1 MSYGDGNYFGALQQ
15 PTIGL
20 KNYSVGSQSGAANIL
35 EVGSNPIFP
44 FREYSSMGFPR
55 IKTINPYSAPMRWG
69 KYVRY
74 NNLGNPTKQT
84 VEYVPQVRNYVYRAT
99 PKYDYRKAFYKY
111 PQYRKWDKNLQESLT
126 HHDQT
131 DFSVIPQEK
140 VGNIQYK
147 WDKYVVPIGITTGG
161 VGSFLDLANNTNY
174 QRYNPHTRSYYKR
187 YFWKSMGN

>member
-1 MSYGDGNYFGALQQ
+1 MAYGDGNYFGALQQ

-69 KYVRY
+69 KYVKY
-74 NNLGNPTKQT
+74 QPTKQPVET
-84 VEYVPQVRNYVYRAT
+84 IEYVPQRSNYVYHAT
-99 PKYDYRKAFYKY
+99 PQYDYTKAYYKY
-111 PQYRKWDKNLQESLT
+111 PQYRKWHKNLQESFT
-126 HHDQT
+126 HKSQT
-131 DFSVIPQEK
+131 DFSIIPQEK

-147 WDKYVVPIGITTGG
+147 WDKYAPARVITGTVGG
-161 VGSFLDLANNTNY
+161 LIDVYNNMITYNRDNPYYRRQTN
-174 QRYNPHTRSYYKR
+174 QYY
-187 YFWKSMGN
+187 GN

>member
-1 MSYGDGNYFGALQQ
+1 MAYGDGNYFGALQQ

-20 KNYSVGSQSGAANIL
+20 KNYSVGSWSGAANIL

-44 FREYSSMGFPR
+44 KREYSSMGFPK

-84 VEYVPQVRNYVYRAT
+84 VKYVPQVRNYVYHAT
-99 PKYDYRKAFYKY
+99 PKYYYRKAFYKY

-131 DFSVIPQEK
+131 DFSIIPQEK

-147 WDKYVVPIGITTGG
+147 WDKYAPARVITGTVGG
-161 VGSFLDLANNTNY
+161 LIDVYNNMITYNKDNPYYRRQAN
-174 QRYNPHTRSYYKR
+174 QYYG
-187 YFWKSMGN
+187 Y

>member
-1 MSYGDGNYFGALQQ
+1 MAYDDSKYFGALQQ

-20 KNYSVGSQSGAANIL
+20 KNYSVGSQSGATNIL

-55 IKTINPYSAPMRWG
+55 VQAINPYSAPMRWG

-74 NNLGNPTKQT
+74 NKPGALTKET
-84 VEYVPQVRNYVYRAT
+84 IEYVPQVRNYVYHAT

-126 HHDQT
+126 HHGQT
-131 DFSVIPQEK
+131 DFSIIPQEK

-147 WDKYVVPIGITTGG
+147 WDKYVVPIGVTTGG
-161 VGSFLDLANNTNY
+161 IGSFLDLANNTNY

-187 YFWKSMGN
+187 HFWKNMGN